1 MEMEMEFLRKLPTPQ
16 ELKEQHP
23 VSAQIV
29 ATKTK
34 RDDEIRNIFEGKSD
48 KLILVIGPCSADN
61 EDAVIDY
68 ISRLR
73 TVQEKVADKIF
84 MIPRIYTNKPRTT
97 GIGYKGML
105 HQPGGIEIEEVLSPE
120 VKSQVLNLVH
130 DLFLKEEH
138 EPEDEEEQIRE
149 TIMNVIRD
157 ILSDGDVMYNMM
169 DLKNY
174 DDYTYFHSVNVATLA
189 AVLGVRYGLSEYELK
204 VLTTGALLH
213 DIGKKFV
220 KADVLNAR
228 RPLTEEEK
236 RMVLQHPKLGYEF
249 LKRNYDFDPDV
260 CEGVL
265 GHHEWYNGEGYPLRR
280 SGENISIY
288 ARIIKVADVY
298 DAMTSKR
305 SYHDALSPSDA
316 VEYIMAMNESE
327 FDPAVVDIFLKW
339 VAVYP
344 VGCEVELSDGRHAV
358 VVKNYHDFLLRP
370 KIRVMESGEE
380 IDLLSDIDARHITIL
395 RLAV

>member
-1 MEMEMEFLRKLPTPQ
+1 MI
-16 ELKEQHP
+16 LKVIGIILLVILALLLTAVLLILFVP
-23 VSAQIV
+23 VRYRADVS
-29 ATKTK
+29 
-34 RDDEIRNIFEGKSD
+34 FEGKPDGEAAVSWLLHLVRIRVSYHEHAD
-48 KLILVIGPCSADN
+48 VSGRVLWFKLFDV
-61 EDAVIDY
+61 
-68 ISRLR
+68 RLW
-73 TVQEKVADKIF
+73 
-84 MIPRIYTNKPRTT
+84 P
-97 GIGYKGML
+97 
-105 HQPGGIEIEEVLSPE
+105 
-120 VKSQVLNLVH
+120 
-130 DLFLKEEH
+130 
-138 EPEDEEEQIRE
+138 PEDEEEQIRE

-305 SYHDALSPSDA
+305 PYHDALSPSDA

-327 FDPAVVDIFLKW
+327 FDPAIVDIFLKW

>member
-1 MEMEMEFLRKLPTPQ
+1 
-16 ELKEQHP
+16 
-23 VSAQIV
+23 
-29 ATKTK
+29 
-34 RDDEIRNIFEGKSD
+34 
-48 KLILVIGPCSADN
+48 
-61 EDAVIDY
+61 
-68 ISRLR
+68 
-73 TVQEKVADKIF
+73 
-84 MIPRIYTNKPRTT
+84 
-97 GIGYKGML
+97 
-105 HQPGGIEIEEVLSPE
+105 
-120 VKSQVLNLVH
+120 
-130 DLFLKEEH
+130 
-138 EPEDEEEQIRE
+138 
-149 TIMNVIRD
+149 
-157 ILSDGDVMYNMM
+157 MYNMM

-305 SYHDALSPSDA
+305 PYHDALSPSDA

-327 FDPAVVDIFLKW
+327 FDPAIVDIFLKW

>member
-1 MEMEMEFLRKLPTPQ
+1 MRYIPTVKLNPGMALGHDIYDGEGRMLLARHLILAP
-16 ELKEQHP
+16 EHIEALDRYGFP
-23 VSAQIV
+23 GVYI
-29 ATKTK
+29 
-34 RDDEIRNIFEGKSD
+34 DDEFT
-48 KLILVIGPCSADN
+48 A
-61 EDAVIDY
+61 
-68 ISRLR
+68 
-73 TVQEKVADKIF
+73 
-84 MIPRIYTNKPRTT
+84 
-97 GIGYKGML
+97 
-105 HQPGGIEIEEVLSPE
+105 GIEIEEVLSPE

-380 IDLLSDIDARHITIL
+380 IDLLSDIYARHITIL